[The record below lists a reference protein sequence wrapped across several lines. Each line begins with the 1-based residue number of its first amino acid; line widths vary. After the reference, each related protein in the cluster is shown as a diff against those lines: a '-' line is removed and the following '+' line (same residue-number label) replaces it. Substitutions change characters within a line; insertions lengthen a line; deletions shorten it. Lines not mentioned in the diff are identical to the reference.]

1 MKPKISNSTEK
12 QLLINKVA
20 LDLFV
25 QNGYHN
31 TSVDSITRKA
41 GISKGLIYHYY
52 NSKKEIVQTIV
63 EDSIHRLIK
72 EFDPFNLPLQ
82 NIELDDLFKQP
93 IDILNSNIPFWKL
106 SYQILIDHNYFHQ
119 EYNMIYQQ
127 IDEPFYNML
136 MDFFSYKGSK
146 NPEIYSS
153 LFMAF
158 VNGVFFNIL
167 FKKEKL
173 HYESISQL
181 KKYFQFYK

>member
-1 MKPKISNSTEK
+1 MKTKRLNSTEK

-20 LDLFV
+20 LNLFA

-31 TSVDSITRKA
+31 TSVDSITSKA
-41 GISKGLIYHYY
+41 GVSKGLIYHYY
-52 NSKKEIVQTIV
+52 NSKKEIVQNIV

-82 NIELDDLFKQP
+82 DIGLDDLFKQT
-93 IDILNSNIPFWKL
+93 IDMLNSNILFWKL

-119 EYNMIYQQ
+119 QYNMIYQQ
-127 IDEPFYNML
+127 IDKPFNNL
-136 MDFFSYKGSK
+136 IMDFFSYKGSK
-146 NPEIYSS
+146 NPEICSS
-153 LFMAF
+153 LFMTF

-167 FKKEKL
+167 FNKEKF

-181 KKYFQFYK
+181 KNIFNF